1 MSIKVIINPLK
12 ETTLFPYLGRT
23 ITYNNSDW
31 GALYI
36 NLQKTQKRWGVV
48 AKVLGNTGAPIK

>member
-1 MSIKVIINPLK
+1 MNPI
-12 ETTLFPYLGRT
+12 EVATTLLYLGHT
-23 ITYNNSDW
+23 ITYNISDW
-31 GALYI
+31 GALYR